1 MLKTLQVR
9 SSTFLH
15 CTRIGI
21 AAFLK
26 TAAEYCEH
34 EKRFEDCKL
43 CRGNFSLGLLTNI
56 DMLLMFQKGIRGG
69 ITQTV
74 KSYVKA
80 NNKYMKDLYNP
91 NEESMYLQY
100 VNANNIY
107 GWAMIQKLHTQ

>member
-1 MLKTLQVR
+1 MLKTLKLDPAHFYTAPGLAWQ
-9 SSTFLH
+9 
-15 CTRIGI
+15 
-21 AAFLK
+21 AFLK

-34 EKRFEDCKL
+34 EKRREDCEL
-43 CRGNFSLGLLTNI
+43 CRDNFSFELLTNI

-80 NNKYMKDLYNP
+80 NNKYIKDLYNP
-91 NEESMYLQY
+91 NEVSMSLRY

-107 GWAMIQKLHTQ
+107 G